1 LVAPYQT
8 LIWHSTLFEIAFRR
22 IKTDKAKMTEEV
34 KSGKDASEVGQK
46 VVPAR
51 ASRDWIV
58 GIILAVVAATA
69 FFKTTK
75 ATMHDFDYT
84 TRIASALL
92 HGHLGLDRHPGSWLN
107 EMVPFEG
114 KYYSVFPL
122 GAVLSMVPIA
132 LLQQVGWIH
141 GSPAQFLTALIAGL
155 CVFFFFGVSS
165 IETKSIARRIILALF
180 PIFGTW
186 TWCNLGFGGSWQIAL
201 GFALL
206 GEAGALYFTL
216 VRPSPFVAGAFC
228 ALAFGN
234 RTELILILPIFL
246 YLWFTNPDGSEAI
259 GVTNIWQ
266 RLRKKAPALISF
278 IVVPLALG
286 ILTAEY
292 NFARFHSIFDFG
304 YARIPRV
311 LQEPW
316 YQHGLFSLH
325 AIPGNMHHM
334 LFKGYGDV
342 LSAFPYIQPY
352 GFGCS
357 IFLASPFLFL
367 LFREGGRYKGVAWLA
382 IGLLT
387 AALWCH
393 GNPGGWQFSYRYGM
407 ILLPWMFLL
416 LAGNGP
422 TKFSATE
429 FFLFIVSVAINAIAT
444 YQFLWTTRI
453 HP

>member
-1 LVAPYQT
+1 MTGDVRNTGEAPEVCQYVAAT
-8 LIWHSTLFEIAFRR
+8 RTSRHWIAG
-22 IKTDKAKMTEEV
+22 T
-34 KSGKDASEVGQK
+34 
-46 VVPAR
+46 
-51 ASRDWIV
+51 
-58 GIILAVVAATA
+58 ILAVIAAIV
-69 FFKTTK
+69 FLKTTK

-84 TRIASALL
+84 ARIASALL

-107 EMVPFEG
+107 ELVPFEG

-122 GAVLSMVPIA
+122 GAVLSVLPVA
-132 LLQQVGWIH
+132 LLQKAGWIH
-141 GSPAQFLTALIAGL
+141 GFPAQVLTALIAGL
-155 CVFFFFGVSS
+155 CVFFFFGLSS
-165 IETKSIARRIILALF
+165 IETKSIVRRTVLALF

-186 TWCNLGFGGSWQIAL
+186 IWCNLGFGGSWQLAL

-206 GEAGALYFTL
+206 GEVGALYFTL
-216 VRPSPFVAGAFC
+216 VQRCPFVAGAFF

-246 YLWFTNPDGSEAI
+246 YLWFTNPDGNEAI

-266 RLRKKAPALISF
+266 RLRKTAPALMSF
-278 IVVPLALG
+278 MVVPLALG

-325 AIPGNMHHM
+325 AIPGNIYHM
-334 LFKGYGDV
+334 LFKGIGDTV
-342 LSAFPYIQPY
+342 PKFPYILPY

-357 IFLASPFLFL
+357 IFIASPFLFL
-367 LFREGGRYKGVAWLA
+367 IFREGGKYKIVAWIA

-393 GNPGGWQFSYRYGM
+393 GNPGGWQFSYRYAT

-422 TKFSATE
+422 PKASAIE
-429 FFLFIVSVAINAIAT
+429 ISLFIVSVAINALAT
-444 YQFLWTTRI
+444 YEFLWTRNV

>member
-1 LVAPYQT
+1 
-8 LIWHSTLFEIAFRR
+8 
-22 IKTDKAKMTEEV
+22 MTEEAQ
-34 KSGKDASEVGQK
+34 SAQDSPEVCQN
-46 VVPAR
+46 VAATRP
-51 ASRDWIV
+51 SRDWIV
-58 GIILAVVAATA
+58 AIILAAIATIV

-84 TRIASALL
+84 ARIASALL

-107 EMVPFEG
+107 ELVPFEG

-122 GAVLSMVPIA
+122 GAVLSVLPIA
-132 LLQQVGWIH
+132 LLQRAGWIH
-141 GSPAQFLTALIAGL
+141 SFPAQVLTALIAGL
-155 CVFFFFGVSS
+155 CVFFFFGLSNV
-165 IETKSIARRIILALF
+165 ETKSIARRIVLALF

-216 VRPSPFVAGAFC
+216 ARPCPLVAGAFC
-228 ALAFGN
+228 ALALGN
-234 RTELILILPIFL
+234 RTELVLVLPIFL
-246 YLWFTNPDGSEAI
+246 YLWLTSPNSSEPI
-259 GVTNIWQ
+259 GLSTIGQ
-266 RLRKKAPALISF
+266 RLRKKAPELISF
-278 IVVPLALG
+278 MILPLVLG

-311 LQEPW
+311 LEEPW

-325 AIPGNMHHM
+325 AIPGNVYHM
-334 LFKGYGDV
+334 LFKGIGDTTPK
-342 LSAFPYIQPY
+342 FPYILPY

-357 IFLASPFLFL
+357 IFTASPFLFL
-367 LFREGGRYKGVAWLA
+367 LFREGGKYKAVAWLA

-422 TKFSATE
+422 AKLSAIE
-429 FFLFIVSVAINAIAT
+429 VSLFFISVAINAVAT
-444 YQFLWTTRI
+444 YEFLWTRNV

>member
-1 LVAPYQT
+1 MP
-8 LIWHSTLFEIAFRR
+8 
-22 IKTDKAKMTEEV
+22 DKWRELL
-34 KSGKDASEVGQK
+34 
-46 VVPAR
+46 
-51 ASRDWIV
+51 
-58 GIILAVVAATA
+58 LAVGLSALAGVV
-69 FFKTTK
+69 FFFTTK

-84 TRIASALL
+84 ARIASALW

-107 EMVPFEG
+107 ELVPFEG
-114 KYYSVFPL
+114 KYYAVFPL
-122 GAVLSMVPIA
+122 GAVISVLPFA
-132 LLQQVGWIH
+132 LLQQAGWIH
-141 GSPAQFLTALIAGL
+141 SFPAQVLTALIAGL
-155 CVFFFFGVSS
+155 CVFFFFGLSS
-165 IETKSIARRIILALF
+165 VETKSIARRIVLALF

-186 TWCNLGFGGSWQIAL
+186 MWCNLGFGGAWQLAL

-206 GEAGALYFTL
+206 GELGALYFSL
-216 VRPSPFVAGAFC
+216 VQPCPFVAGVFF

-246 YLWFTNPDGSEAI
+246 YLWFTNPDGNEAI

-266 RLRKKAPALISF
+266 RLRKKAPGLTSF
-278 IVVPLALG
+278 VVVPLALG

-292 NFARFHSIFDFG
+292 NFARFDSIFDFG

-325 AIPGNMHHM
+325 AIPGNVYHM
-334 LFKGYGDV
+334 LFKGIGDTV
-342 LSAFPYIQPY
+342 PKFPYILPY

-357 IFLASPFLFL
+357 IFIASPFLFL
-367 LFREGGRYKGVAWLA
+367 LFREGGKYKIAAWIA

-393 GNPGGWQFSYRYGM
+393 GNPGGWQFSYRYAM
-407 ILLPWMFLL
+407 PLLPWMVLL

-422 TKFSATE
+422 AKLSVNE
-429 FFLFIVSVAINAIAT
+429 VSLFFISVAINALAT
-444 YQFLWTTRI
+444 YEFLWTRNV

>member
-1 LVAPYQT
+1 MAT
-8 LIWHSTLFEIAFRR
+8 
-22 IKTDKAKMTEEV
+22 
-34 KSGKDASEVGQK
+34 
-46 VVPAR
+46 R

-58 GIILAVVAATA
+58 GTILAVIAAIV

-84 TRIASALL
+84 GRIASALL
-92 HGHLGLDRHPGSWLN
+92 HGHLGIDRHPGAWLN

-122 GAVLSMVPIA
+122 GAVLSVLPVA
-132 LLQQVGWIH
+132 LLQQVGWTH
-141 GSPAQFLTALIAGL
+141 SFPAQFLTALIAGL
-155 CVFFFFGVSS
+155 CVFFFFGLSS
-165 IETKSIARRIILALF
+165 VETKSISRRILLALF
-180 PIFGTW
+180 PVFGTW

-206 GEAGALYFTL
+206 GEVGALYFTL
-216 VRPSPFVAGAFC
+216 VKPFPFVAGAFF

-234 RTELILILPIFL
+234 RTELILVLPIYL
-246 YLWFTNPDGSEAI
+246 YFWFINPGGNDAI
-259 GVTNIWQ
+259 GLSNIGQ
-266 RLRKKAPALISF
+266 RLRKKAPDLISF
-278 IVVPLALG
+278 IILPVTLG

-316 YQHGLFSLH
+316 YKHGLFSLH
-325 AIPGNMHHM
+325 AIPDNIHHM
-334 LFKGYGDV
+334 LFAGFGD
-342 LSAFPYIQPY
+342 LFPKFPYLHPY

-357 IFLASPFLFL
+357 IFIASPFLFL
-367 LFREGGRYKGVAWLA
+367 LFREGGKYKIPAWIA
-382 IGLLT
+382 IGLLV
-387 AALWCH
+387 AVLWSH
-393 GNPGGWQFSYRYGM
+393 GNPGGWQFSYRYAT

-422 TKFSATE
+422 GKTSVNETS
-429 FFLFIVSVAINAIAT
+429 LFAVSVAINAAAT
-444 YQFLWTTRI
+444 YQFLWTNQIR
-453 HP
+453 P

>member
-1 LVAPYQT
+1 MSISEKTRDFWIAVGLSLFAALV
-8 LIWHSTLFEIAFRR
+8 FGF
-22 IKTDKAKMTEEV
+22 
-34 KSGKDASEVGQK
+34 
-46 VVPAR
+46 
-51 ASRDWIV
+51 
-58 GIILAVVAATA
+58 
-69 FFKTTK
+69 TTK

-84 TRIASALL
+84 ARIASALL
-92 HGHLGLDRHPGSWLN
+92 HGHLGLDKHPGAWLN
-107 EMVPFEG
+107 ELVPFEG

-122 GAVLSMVPIA
+122 GAVLSMIPVA
-132 LLQQVGWIH
+132 LLQQAGWIH
-141 GSPAQFLTALIAGL
+141 SFPAQFLTAVIAGL
-155 CVFFFFGVSS
+155 CVFFFFGLSS
-165 IETKSIARRIILALF
+165 VETKSIGRRILLALF
-180 PIFGTW
+180 PVFGTW

-206 GEAGALYFTL
+206 GEVAALYFTL
-216 VRPSPFVAGAFC
+216 VRPLPFVAGAFF

-234 RTELILILPIFL
+234 RTELVLVLPMYV
-246 YLWFTNPDGSEAI
+246 YLWLTTDDGLTAL
-259 GVTNIWQ
+259 TLRKLPQ
-266 RLRKKAPALISF
+266 RLWEKAPALSSF
-278 IVVPLALG
+278 LIVPVALG
-286 ILTAEY
+286 LLTAGY

-325 AIPGNMHHM
+325 AIPRNIHHM
-334 LFKGYGDV
+334 LFGGFGD
-342 LSAFPYIQPY
+342 LFPKFPYLHPY

-357 IFLASPFLFL
+357 IFIASPFLFL
-367 LFREGGRYKGVAWLA
+367 LFREGGKYKIAAWIA

-393 GNPGGWQFSYRYGM
+393 GNPGGWQFSYRYAT

-422 TKFSATE
+422 AKLSVNETS
-429 FFLFIVSVAINAIAT
+429 LFAVSVAINFAAT
-444 YQFLWTTRI
+444 YQFLWTKLI

>member
-1 LVAPYQT
+1 MSDKWREFSLGVGLSAVAGLV
-8 LIWHSTLFEIAFRR
+8 
-22 IKTDKAKMTEEV
+22 
-34 KSGKDASEVGQK
+34 
-46 VVPAR
+46 
-51 ASRDWIV
+51 
-58 GIILAVVAATA
+58 
-69 FFKTTK
+69 FFFTTK

-84 TRIASALL
+84 GRIASALL

-107 EMVPFEG
+107 ELVPFEG

-122 GAVLSMVPIA
+122 GAVLSVLPVA
-132 LLQQVGWIH
+132 LLQQAGWIH
-141 GSPAQFLTALIAGL
+141 SFPAQVLTALIAGL
-155 CVFFFFGVSS
+155 CVFFFFGLSS
-165 IETKSIARRIILALF
+165 VETKSLARRIVLALF

-186 TWCNLGFGGSWQIAL
+186 TWCNLGFGGSWQLAL

-206 GEAGALYFTL
+206 GEVGALYFTL
-216 VRPSPFVAGAFC
+216 VQRCPFVAGAFF

-234 RTELILILPIFL
+234 RTELILTLPIFL
-246 YLWFTNPDGSEAI
+246 YLWFTNPDGNEAI

-266 RLRKKAPALISF
+266 RLRKTAPALMSF
-278 IVVPLALG
+278 MVVPLALG

-325 AIPGNMHHM
+325 AIPGNVYHM
-334 LFKGYGDV
+334 LFKGIGDTV
-342 LSAFPYIQPY
+342 PKFPYILPY

-357 IFLASPFLFL
+357 IFIASPFLFL
-367 LFREGGRYKGVAWLA
+367 IFREGGKYKIVAWIA

-393 GNPGGWQFSYRYGM
+393 GNPGGWQFSYRYATT
-407 ILLPWMFLL
+407 LLPWMFLL

-422 TKFSATE
+422 PKASAIE
-429 FFLFIVSVAINAIAT
+429 ISLFIVSVAINALAT
-444 YQFLWTTRI
+444 YEFLWTRNV

>member
-1 LVAPYQT
+1 
-8 LIWHSTLFEIAFRR
+8 
-22 IKTDKAKMTEEV
+22 M
-34 KSGKDASEVGQK
+34 KSGPWHIVISMSRKWKDFWLAIGLS
-46 VVPAR
+46 
-51 ASRDWIV
+51 
-58 GIILAVVAATA
+58 ILAAFIFFFTA
-69 FFKTTK
+69 K

-84 TRIASALL
+84 GRIASALL
-92 HGHLGLDRHPGSWLN
+92 HGHLGLDKRPGSWLN
-107 EMVPFEG
+107 ELVPFEG

-122 GAVLSMVPIA
+122 GAVLSVLPVA
-132 LLQQVGWIH
+132 LLQQAGWIH
-141 GSPAQFLTALIAGL
+141 SFPAQVLTALIAGL
-155 CVFFFFGVSS
+155 CVFFFFGLSS
-165 IETKSIARRIILALF
+165 VGTKSIARRIVLALF

-186 TWCNLGFGGSWQIAL
+186 TWCNLGFGGSWQLAL

-206 GEAGALYFTL
+206 GEVGALYFTL
-216 VRPSPFVAGAFC
+216 IQRCPFVAGAFF

-234 RTELILILPIFL
+234 RTELILVLPIFL
-246 YLWFTNPDGSEAI
+246 YLWFTIPDGNEPIRLSTI
-259 GVTNIWQ
+259 GQ
-266 RLRKKAPALISF
+266 RLRKKAPNLISF
-278 IVVPLALG
+278 MVLPVTLG

-367 LFREGGRYKGVAWLA
+367 LFREGGKYKIIAWIA

-393 GNPGGWQFSYRYGM
+393 GNPGGWQFSYRYAT
-407 ILLPWMFLL
+407 ILLPWMFLVL
-416 LAGNGP
+416 TGNGP
-422 TKFSATE
+422 AKFSANE

-444 YQFLWTTRI
+444 YQFLWTNRI

>member
-1 LVAPYQT
+1 
-8 LIWHSTLFEIAFRR
+8 
-22 IKTDKAKMTEEV
+22 MTEEAQ
-34 KSGKDASEVGQK
+34 SAQGAPEVSQN
-46 VVPAR
+46 VVLVR

-58 GIILAVVAATA
+58 GIILAVIATIV

-107 EMVPFEG
+107 ELVPFEG
-114 KYYSVFPL
+114 KFYSVFPL
-122 GAVLSMVPIA
+122 GAVLSVLPVA
-132 LLQQVGWIH
+132 LLQQAGWIH
-141 GSPAQFLTALIAGL
+141 SSPAQILTALIAGL
-155 CVFFFFGVSS
+155 CVFFFFGLSGL
-165 IETKSIARRIILALF
+165 ETKSVARRIILALF

-206 GEAGALYFTL
+206 GQAGALYVTL
-216 VRPSPFVAGAFC
+216 AQPCPFVAGAFF

-234 RTELILILPIFL
+234 RTELILVLPIFL
-246 YLWFTNPDGSEAI
+246 YLWFTRPDGTDAI
-259 GVTNIWQ
+259 GFSNIGQ
-266 RLRKKAPALISF
+266 RLRKKAPELISF
-278 IVVPLALG
+278 MVLPLALG
-286 ILTAEY
+286 TLTAYY
-292 NFARFHSIFDFG
+292 NFARFHSMFDFG

-325 AIPGNMHHM
+325 AIPGNVYHM
-334 LFKGYGDV
+334 LFKGIGDTTPK
-342 LSAFPYIQPY
+342 FPYILPY

-357 IFLASPFLFL
+357 IFIASPFLFL
-367 LFREGGRYKGVAWLA
+367 LFREGGKYKTVAWIA

-387 AALWCH
+387 AALWSH
-393 GNPGGWQFSYRYGM
+393 GNPGGWQFCYRYGM

-422 TKFSATE
+422 AKLSVIE
-429 FFLFIVSVAINAIAT
+429 VSLFLISLAINALAT
-444 YQFLWTTRI
+444 YEFLWTRNV

>member
-1 LVAPYQT
+1 MSMP
-8 LIWHSTLFEIAFRR
+8 
-22 IKTDKAKMTEEV
+22 DKWRELL
-34 KSGKDASEVGQK
+34 
-46 VVPAR
+46 
-51 ASRDWIV
+51 
-58 GIILAVVAATA
+58 LAVGLSALAGLV
-69 FFKTTK
+69 FFFTTK

-84 TRIASALL
+84 ARIASALL
-92 HGHLGLDRHPGSWLN
+92 HRHLGLDRQPGSWLN
-107 EMVPFEG
+107 ELVPFEG

-122 GAVLSMVPIA
+122 GAVLSVLPVA
-132 LLQQVGWIH
+132 LLQQAGWIH
-141 GSPAQFLTALIAGL
+141 SFPAQVLTALIAGL
-155 CVFFFFGVSS
+155 CVFFFFGLSS
-165 IETKSIARRIILALF
+165 VETKSVGRRIVLALF

-216 VRPSPFVAGAFC
+216 LRSSPFIGGAFF

-234 RTELILILPIFL
+234 RTELVLILPIFL
-246 YLWFTNPDGSEAI
+246 YLWFTIPDGSEPI
-259 GVTNIWQ
+259 RLSNIVQ
-266 RLRKKAPALISF
+266 RLRKKAPDLISF
-278 IVVPLALG
+278 LVLPITLG

-325 AIPGNMHHM
+325 AISGNIYHM
-334 LFKGYGDV
+334 LFKGIGDTIPK
-342 LSAFPYIQPY
+342 FPYILPY

-357 IFLASPFLFL
+357 IFIASPFLFL
-367 LFREGGRYKGVAWLA
+367 LFREGGKYKAVAWIT
-382 IGLLT
+382 IGLLI
-387 AALWCH
+387 AALWSH
-393 GNPGGWQFSYRYGM
+393 GNPGGWQFSYRYAM

-422 TKFSATE
+422 AKLSVIE
-429 FFLFIVSVAINAIAT
+429 ISLFLVSVAINALAT
-444 YQFLWTTRI
+444 YEFLWTRNV

>member
-1 LVAPYQT
+1 MLNKWRE
-8 LIWHSTLFEIAFRR
+8 LLFAVGLSAF
-22 IKTDKAKMTEEV
+22 A
-34 KSGKDASEVGQK
+34 G
-46 VVPAR
+46 VV
-51 ASRDWIV
+51 
-58 GIILAVVAATA
+58 
-69 FFKTTK
+69 FFFTTK

-84 TRIASALL
+84 ARIASALL

-107 EMVPFEG
+107 ELVPFEG

-122 GAVLSMVPIA
+122 GAVLSVLPVA
-132 LLQQVGWIH
+132 LLQQAGWIH
-141 GSPAQFLTALIAGL
+141 SFPAQVLTALIAGL
-155 CVFFFFGVSS
+155 CVFFFFGLSS
-165 IETKSIARRIILALF
+165 VETKSIVRRIVLALF

-186 TWCNLGFGGSWQIAL
+186 TWCNLGFGGSWQLAL

-206 GEAGALYFTL
+206 GEVGALYFTL
-216 VRPSPFVAGAFC
+216 VQRCPFVAGAFF

-246 YLWFTNPDGSEAI
+246 CLWFTNPDGNEAI

-266 RLRKKAPALISF
+266 RLRKTAPALMSF
-278 IVVPLALG
+278 MVVPLALG

-325 AIPGNMHHM
+325 AIPGNIYHM
-334 LFKGYGDV
+334 LFKGIGDTV
-342 LSAFPYIQPY
+342 PKFPYILPY

-357 IFLASPFLFL
+357 IFIASPFLFL
-367 LFREGGRYKGVAWLA
+367 IFREGGKYKIVAWIA
-382 IGLLT
+382 IALLT

-393 GNPGGWQFSYRYGM
+393 GNPGGWQFSYRYATT
-407 ILLPWMFLL
+407 LLPWMFLL
-416 LAGNGP
+416 MAGNGP
-422 TKFSATE
+422 PKASAIE
-429 FFLFIVSVAINAIAT
+429 ISLFIVSVAINVLAT
-444 YQFLWTTRI
+444 YEFLWTRNV